1 MQGSMKQQDVSKGRG
16 SSVLGG
22 RSSISN
28 IPVRV
33 VGCDVI
39 RLLPFYWSSP
49 SPPARIAQLVEHLVA
64 IQKVAS
70 SNLVSRSII
79 FYKFRGSTE
88 IKEKK

>member
-39 RLLPFYWSSP
+39 RLLPFHWSSP
-49 SPPARIAQLVEHLVA
+49 S
-64 IQKVAS
+64 
-70 SNLVSRSII
+70 SR
-79 FYKFRGSTE
+79 E
-88 IKEKK
+88 